1 MKILRLLAKS
11 LSNLEKSLETMLEP
25 ESNIAKPK
33 GALVK
38 VRLIDLLP
46 PELPGWTSN
55 NPNPKR

>member
-1 MKILRLLAKS
+1 M
-11 LSNLEKSLETMLEP
+11 ETMLEP

-46 PELPGWTSN
+46 PELPGWTSK